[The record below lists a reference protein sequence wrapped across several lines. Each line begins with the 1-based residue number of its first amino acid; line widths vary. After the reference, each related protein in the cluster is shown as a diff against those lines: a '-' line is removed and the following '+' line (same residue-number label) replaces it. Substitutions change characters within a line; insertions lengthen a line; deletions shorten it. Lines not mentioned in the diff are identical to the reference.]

1 MLLATR
7 AASLVARASVAA
19 RRGASTRVSRRRASA
34 WFPAP
39 GGHSRA
45 STLPPPLARRPSDWR
60 RPSPAVRA
68 ASSDTSSDAAAG
80 SPDATIGVLRRRVD
94 ALASSVAR
102 ALDVV
107 DVARLDATV
116 ADLDARASD
125 GALWDDPVAAKAVMA
140 DLADAKEQLETARR
154 FESHLGDAET
164 ALEMIAD
171 PSIGQDPALM
181 SEVADACDRLDA
193 ALDAWETRRLLAG
206 KYDALGATL
215 YVYAG
220 AGGTD
225 AQDWTEMLERM
236 YLAWAERRGYA
247 ARVVDRQPG
256 EEAGLK
262 SATIEIEG
270 RFAYGYLAGE
280 KGTHR
285 LVRQSPF
292 KKDAT
297 RQTSF
302 AAVDVAPT
310 LDDAGADAVELA
322 EKDLEIS
329 TTRSGGAGGQNVNK
343 VETAVRVKHL
353 PTGITV
359 RCEEERSQSANRAK
373 ALARLKSKLA
383 AVAEEQRAADVRE
396 IRGDVVKAEWGQQIR
411 NYVFHPY
418 KMVKDVRTGV
428 ETSDVDG
435 VMGGK
440 LEAFTD
446 EFLRWKEKI
455 AREEAAAEAGG
466 DA

>member
-19 RRGASTRVSRRRASA
+19 RRGASPRVSRRLH
-34 WFPAP
+34 P

-45 STLPPPLARRPSDWR
+45 TLPPLPLARRPSGWR
-60 RPSPAVRA
+60 PPPLALRA

-80 SPDATIGVLRRRVD
+80 SSDATIGVLRRRVD

-125 GALWDDPVAAKAVMA
+125 GALWDDPAAAKAVMA
-140 DLADAKEQLETARR
+140 DLADAKDQLETARR

-171 PSIGQDPALM
+171 PSIGQDPSLM
-181 SEVADACDRLDA
+181 AEVEHACDELDD

-215 YVYAG
+215 YIYAG

-236 YLAWAERRGYA
+236 YLAWAERRGFA
-247 ARVVDRQPG
+247 ARVVHRASG
-256 EEAGLK
+256 EDAGLK

-310 LDDAGADAVELA
+310 LDDAGVDAVALA

-353 PTGITV
+353 PTGLTV
-359 RCEEERSQSANRAK
+359 RCEEERSQSANKAR
-373 ALARLKSKLA
+373 ALARLTSKLA
-383 AVAEEQRAADVRE
+383 AAAEEQRAADVRE

-440 LEAFTD
+440 FEAFTN
-446 EFLRWKEKI
+446 EFLRWKEKM
-455 AREEAAAEAGG
+455 AREEAAAETGG
-466 DA
+466 GA